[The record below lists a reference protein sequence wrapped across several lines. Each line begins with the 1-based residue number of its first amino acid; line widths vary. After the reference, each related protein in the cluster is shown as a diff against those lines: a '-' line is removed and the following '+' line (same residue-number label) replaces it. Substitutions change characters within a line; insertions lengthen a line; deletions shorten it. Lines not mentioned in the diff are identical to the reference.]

1 MLLRYTKKQLLMR
14 LLKTS
19 KNIGDRN
26 ALTTGRERVCVFG
39 ARVKYRWVRSLE
51 SGRSW
56 IPFIIVKNEL
66 LLRLRSAG
74 KTEIAHRSVPGD
86 L

>member
-1 MLLRYTKKQLLMR
+1 MLLLRYTKKQLLMR
-14 LLKTS
+14 LLKTG

-26 ALTTGRERVCVFG
+26 ALTTRRESAFLVPGWR
-39 ARVKYRWVRSLE
+39 YRWVRSLE